1 MKEISE
7 EVYDIAKTLYD
18 DDIIQ
23 YTIDRSGKA
32 LIDSEHIPDIED
44 YIYYYGEAKE
54 TDFNKA
60 LEVIQNA
67 LDKVK
72 FYDGYL
78 ELNDNHTLWN
88 INAPEDNMLFNEDAY
103 SFIVTVALEHFRAE
117 TDTDLYLLGR
127 MGRHAVVDNNFSNLM
142 RYDELK
148 QVQQKYEQE
157 VISQAQETCF
167 YKEDLTEGLAKG
179 EKVTKC
185 QECGSSIIYTKKDLQ
200 EDLDGNYI
208 KCPNCSSFVD
218 LAQETKKQES
228 YGETK
233 YNVSSYYGKNFTGLE
248 DSLNTNNYDEAE
260 AFIWEKVQKGNT
272 VECTDTETGDKKR
285 YSPETHDYGDE
296 TVGIEDYLVENKKV
310 KLKKTNMN
318 ESYEVWQKY
327 YEDGKVTTEYVQT
340 FDTFEK
346 ARKFADG
353 LNQDP
358 DCEAW
363 VKDLNENK

>member
-23 YTIDRSGKA
+23 YTIDRNGKA

-60 LEVIQNA
+60 LEVITDA

-78 ELNDNHTLWN
+78 ELNDNHTLWD

-103 SFIVTVALEHFRAE
+103 SFIVTEALEQFRAE

-157 VISQAQETCF
+157 VINQAQETCF

-179 EKVTKC
+179 EKKARC
-185 QECGSSIIYTKKDLQ
+185 LSCGADVIYTNRDVCH
-200 EDLDGNYI
+200 DIDGDYI
-208 KCPNCSSFVD
+208 ECPNCNATFDVDYDNIAPLINKVTEGKKKYDTMAFAQLLPMSYTDMVDNDIYDDAEEIFDEGGTIEDVKEYYINRFIGYLEDDEEAIEEFNID
-218 LAQETKKQES
+218 LAKDYIEYKLDGWNKDNEGYIPTTDK
-228 YGETK
+228 
-233 YNVSSYYGKNFTGLE
+233 
-248 DSLNTNNYDEAE
+248 SLNESE
-260 AFIWEKVQKGNT
+260 L
-272 VECTDTETGDKKR
+272 TE
-285 YSPETHDYGDE
+285 S
-296 TVGIEDYLVENKKV
+296 
-310 KLKKTNMN
+310 
-318 ESYEVWQKY
+318 
-327 YEDGKVTTEYVQT
+327 KVTESVEEHINPCVIMTEV
-340 FDTFEK
+340 EM
-346 ARKFADG
+346 
-353 LNQDP
+353 
-358 DCEAW
+358 
-363 VKDLNENK
+363 

>member
-23 YTIDRSGKA
+23 YTIDRNGKA

-44 YIYYYGEAKE
+44 YVYYYGEAKE
-54 TDFNKA
+54 NDFNTA
-60 LEVIQNA
+60 LVVITDA

-88 INAPEDNMLFNEDAY
+88 INAPENDMLFDEEAY

-157 VISQAQETCF
+157 VINQAQETCF

-179 EKVTKC
+179 EKVTRC
-185 QECGSSIIYTKKDLQ
+185 QECGSSIIYKKIDLQ
-200 EDLDGNYI
+200 EDLEGKYI
-208 KCPNCSSFVD
+208 KCPNCSSYVD
-218 LAQETKKQES
+218 LIQTNKFTES
-228 YGETK
+228 
-233 YNVSSYYGKNFTGLE
+233 
-248 DSLNTNNYDEAE
+248 
-260 AFIWEKVQKGNT
+260 
-272 VECTDTETGDKKR
+272 
-285 YSPETHDYGDE
+285 
-296 TVGIEDYLVENKKV
+296 
-310 KLKKTNMN
+310 
-318 ESYEVWQKY
+318 
-327 YEDGKVTTEYVQT
+327 KVT
-340 FDTFEK
+340 D
-346 ARKFADG
+346 
-353 LNQDP
+353 
-358 DCEAW
+358 
-363 VKDLNENK
+363 